1 MQFLPRFY
9 GGISTLL
16 LLVFLQGCTST
27 PASSSNQNRPNILL
41 IFADDQR
48 ADALGA
54 SGNPYIQTPN
64 LDRLAGEGIRFSNSY
79 VMGGHHG
86 AICAPS
92 RAMLLSGKS
101 LFHVYDRL
109 DGVLTLPK
117 YLSENGYHTFAT
129 GKWHN
134 GRPSFEANFQEAR
147 SVMLGGMS
155 DHFKVPL
162 RDMQADGTLG
172 ESYERSFS
180 TDIFADAAL
189 EFLERYSDGPQESP
203 FFCYVA
209 FTAPHDPRSPHE
221 SYREAYADSIL
232 PVPGNFKA
240 LHPFRFDDFNVRD
253 ETLAPWPRTPE
264 IIQSSL
270 ADYYGL
276 IQHLDKR
283 VGDLIAKLED
293 ENLLDNTLIIY
304 AADNGLA
311 IGSHGLLGKQSLY
324 EHSTKVPLIISGP
337 GIPKGQTSDALAY
350 LFDLFPTLMDY
361 LELPQPEGIDG
372 QSLLPVIQH
381 KQEGVR
387 THLYTAY
394 RNTVRALRD
403 QEWKLIYYPQLNHHQ
418 LFNLNRDPLEIN
430 NLAYAPAHREKVQ
443 EMMKLIKQ
451 HRDETTDTL
460 NLYPEKIMPK
470 AYDYRTLKQTPDPWQ
485 PEYTLKKYFPK
496 EVYEAA
502 SWD

>member
-1 MQFLPRFY
+1 MQFLSLIR
-9 GGISTLL
+9 GSAITLIGL
-16 LLVFLQGCTST
+16 ILIIGCSRA
-27 PASSSNQNRPNILL
+27 PDFPKRPNILL

-48 ADALGA
+48 SDALGA
-54 SGNPYIQTPN
+54 SGNSYIRTPN
-64 LDRLAGEGIRFSNSY
+64 LDVLAAEGIRFSNSY

-117 YLSENGYHTFAT
+117 YLGENDYQTFAT

-134 GRPSFEANFQEAR
+134 GAKSFEANFQQGKAI
-147 SVMLGGMS
+147 MLGGMS
-155 DHFKVPL
+155 DHYKVPL
-162 RDMQADGTLG
+162 RDLQANGALG
-172 ESYERSFS
+172 EAYEKGFS

-189 EFLERYSDGPQESP
+189 DFIDQYSEGPREHP
-203 FFCYVA
+203 FFCYLA

-221 SYREAYADSIL
+221 SYQQAYADSAI
-232 PVPGNFKA
+232 PVPGNFKS

-270 ADYYGL
+270 ADYYAL
-276 IQHLDKR
+276 IEHLDRR
-283 VGDLIAKLED
+283 VGDLVAKLKD
-293 ENLLDNTLIIY
+293 KNLFENTIIIY

-337 GIPKGQTSDALAY
+337 GIPKGQTSEALVY
-350 LFDLFPTLMDY
+350 LFDLFPTLLDY
-361 LELPQPEGIDG
+361 LNLPQPEGVDG
-372 QSLLPVIQH
+372 KSLLLVIRGD
-381 KQEGVR
+381 QEGVR
-387 THLYTAY
+387 DQLYTAY

-403 QEWKLIYYPQLNHHQ
+403 KEWKLIYYPQLNHQQ
-418 LFNLNRDPLEIN
+418 LFNLEQDPLELK
-430 NLAYAPAHREKVQ
+430 NLAYDAAYHAKVQ
-443 EMMKLIKQ
+443 EMMLQIEECKKQ
-451 HRDETTDTL
+451 TTDTL
-460 NLYPEKIMPK
+460 NLFPKKIMPK

-485 PEYTLKKYFPK
+485 PEYTLHKYFPK
-496 EVYEAA
+496 AA
-502 SWD
+502 QTNAIWD

>member
-1 MQFLPRFY
+1 MQFPLRFY
-9 GGISTLL
+9 GVIVTLFTL
-16 LLVFLQGCTST
+16 FVQYGCTPT
-27 PASSSNQNRPNILL
+27 PDTSSSQNRPNILL

-54 SGNPYIQTPN
+54 SGNPYIRTPN
-64 LDRLAGEGIRFSNSY
+64 IDRLANQGVRFSNSY

-117 YLSENGYHTFAT
+117 YLSESGYQTFAT

-134 GRPSFEANFQEAR
+134 GGPSFEANFQEAR
-147 SVMLGGMS
+147 AVMLGGMS

-172 ESYERSFS
+172 DSYEKGFS

-189 EFLERYSDGPQESP
+189 DFLDNYSAGPRDMP
-203 FFCYVA
+203 FFCYLA

-221 SYREAYADSIL
+221 SYRQAYTDSAM

-264 IIQSSL
+264 VIQASL

-276 IQHLDKR
+276 IQHLDDR
-283 VGDLIAKLED
+283 VGDLIDKLED
-293 ENLLDNTLIIY
+293 TDLLDNTLIIY

-311 IGSHGLLGKQSLY
+311 VGSHGLLGKQSLY

-350 LFDLFPTLMDY
+350 LFDLFPTLLDY

-372 QSLLPVIQH
+372 QSLLPVIHGDQ
-381 KQEGVR
+381 KEVR
-387 THLYTAY
+387 TRLYTAY
-394 RNTVRALRD
+394 RNTIRAIRD

-418 LFNLNRDPLEIN
+418 LFNLKQDPLEIK
-430 NLAYAPAHREKVQ
+430 NLAYESEYLPKVQ
-443 EMMKLIKQ
+443 EMMQQIESN
-451 HRDETTDTL
+451 RNRTSDTL
-460 NLYPEKIMPK
+460 NLYPEKIISK
-470 AYDYRTLKQTPDPWQ
+470 AYDYRTLKQTADPWQ

-496 EVYEAA
+496 ETYEAA